1 MRPCQQNRKTILL
14 NKKSTPFNE
23 IRITRFVLFVCI
35 RIVMIPGSQCQQSVL
50 HLDNATL
57 KEAEMKGVEARDGN
71 LTIQFIIYSLHYYW
85 LLLLTM
91 LIR

>member
-1 MRPCQQNRKTILL
+1 
-14 NKKSTPFNE
+14 
-23 IRITRFVLFVCI
+23 
-35 RIVMIPGSQCQQSVL
+35 MIPGSQCQQSVL